1 MLFIFSIE
9 RFLSIE
15 VIIKKLMESKR
26 IVILGVGNILLKD
39 EGVGVRVIEKLGEH
53 YFFPDN
59 VELVDGGT
67 LGLQLLGT
75 VAEADYLIVVDA
87 VKNGKLPGTLY
98 RFETEDIP
106 HRVAYKNSLH
116 QVDLL
121 ESLTLSQALGNTPET
136 VILGVEPEDI
146 SPWGTEL
153 TPAVQGKVPEL
164 MKLVLKELDRL
175 NIKYTLMEET

>member
-1 MLFIFSIE
+1 M
-9 RFLSIE
+9 
-15 VIIKKLMESKR
+15 KSKR

-39 EGVGVRVIEKLGEH
+39 ERVGVRVIERLGEQ
-53 YFFPDN
+53 YRFPEN

-87 VKNGKLPGTLY
+87 VRNGKSPGTLY
-98 RFETEDIP
+98 RFEAADIP

-116 QVDLL
+116 QVDLM
-121 ESLTLSQALGNTPET
+121 ESLTLSQAIGNAPET

-146 SPWGTEL
+146 SPWGMEL
-153 TPAVQGKVPEL
+153 TPAVKKKVPEL
-164 MKLVLKELDRL
+164 LNLVLKELDRL
-175 NIKYTLMEET
+175 NIRYTVAEET